1 MEEKNV
7 VFQVKK
13 TGIVMNTQWSVIVDN
28 KCVGKIDFKRD
39 LKINLPKGKHTVQ
52 YKVGFQKTKVLDI
65 NVEDEEIIV
74 ECIYDGTVNN
84 FHIVGDNQDIKSEK
98 VETNN
103 DNNMNNNEN
112 NNNVQ
117 NISKGKIISLIS
129 LVICIILGII
139 ISFSISDTDNKK
151 IDNKVTNKN
160 VELSNT
166 SFTGAVF
173 KKDFTDFKK
182 DLNTYINQ
190 KYGDE
195 NSVGR
200 MAISTK
206 IEPVVTHD
214 TDTEYNILGF
224 RKFRNPT
231 LQESATGIST
241 VPYESAIITVNVDN
255 TTNKIISINYY
266 FLNSINMSDYV
277 ADLGSILDFVGED
290 LRFKVSDYI
299 GNLGNNVLSYYN
311 ENVYIYGTSNE
322 KQSCIMI
329 LASNEE
335 ETKYHQENGKWR
347 LLQNNS
353 TTNNTN
359 NSNQDNGSSYDEN
372 MTDINEE
379 QLNGDTS
386 FNNYPTDN
394 FQTSNSGNSNYEQNS
409 NSNNNN
415 YNSSSSSNGN
425 NDYYGNDNNGSNGND
440 NYNNQPQQPQEKNI
454 EMPNVVGMSV
464 LQAEQKLNSLG
475 IPYNVTSITSLSKD
489 NVFSQSVPSG
499 TSKPKSQFGTVTLK
513 AYRKVSQ
520 VSTYINISSNNY
532 NGQTIKVVVNG
543 KECKD
548 MMGDTT
554 FNGKYSVM
562 TFVNTPNVSVEVYID
577 NSLVKSRSINVD
589 QISEKNGNS
598 SNEVSTTI
606 NI

>member
-1 MEEKNV
+1 MEENNV

-28 KCVGKIDFKRD
+28 KCVGKIDFKND

-65 NVEDEEIIV
+65 NVENEDIIV

-103 DNNMNNNEN
+103 DHNMN

-117 NISKGKIISLIS
+117 NVSKGKMISLIS
-129 LVICIILGII
+129 LVIFIIIGIV
-139 ISFSISDTDNKK
+139 ISFSGNDSNNNR

-166 SFTGAVF
+166 SFTGMRF
-173 KKDFTDFKK
+173 KKEWKELKSEIDDFNTKSEKHKLLPAYWEDDTNTYGKDFTSHTIIFQKIRK
-182 DLNTYINQ
+182 STTIQEKQLGINGLP
-190 KYGDE
+190 YEACCIEFVTE
-195 NSVGR
+195 NS
-200 MAISTK
+200 S
-206 IEPVVTHD
+206 D
-214 TDTEYNILGF
+214 
-224 RKFRNPT
+224 
-231 LQESATGIST
+231 
-241 VPYESAIITVNVDN
+241 
-255 TTNKIISINYY
+255 KIISIAYI
-266 FLNSINMSDYV
+266 FLGTENFDY
-277 ADLGSILDFVGED
+277 ILDD
-290 LRFKVSDYI
+290 FKTYLSFIDPMLVNIFEESNKQGDMIKYSKDNIYVCPGKISDT
-299 GNLGNNVLSYYN
+299 SYF
-311 ENVYIYGTSNE
+311 
-322 KQSCIMI
+322 I
-329 LASNEE
+329 LICPASSEE
-335 ETKYHQENGKWR
+335 IKYREENGQWR

-359 NSNQDNGSSYDEN
+359 NSSQDNSSSYDEN
-372 MTDINEE
+372 ITDTNE
-379 QLNGDTS
+379 DKS
-386 FNNYPTDN
+386 FNNHSTNN
-394 FQTSNSGNSNYEQNS
+394 FQTSNSGNSNYEQNRG
-409 NSNNNN
+409 SNNYTSN
-415 YNSSSSSNGN
+415 SSSNGN

-464 LQAEQKLNSLG
+464 SQAEQKLNSLG
-475 IPYNVTSITSLSKD
+475 IPYNVSSITSLSKD
-489 NVFSQSVPSG
+489 NVFFQSVPSG

-520 VSTYINISSNNY
+520 VSAYINISSSNY

-577 NSLVKSRSINVD
+577 NSLVKSQSINVD